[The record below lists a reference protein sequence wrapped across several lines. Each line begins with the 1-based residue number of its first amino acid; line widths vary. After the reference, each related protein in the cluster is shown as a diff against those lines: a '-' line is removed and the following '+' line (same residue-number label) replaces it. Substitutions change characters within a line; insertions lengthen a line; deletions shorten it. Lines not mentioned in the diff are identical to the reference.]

1 MLTKEDFALILRCT
15 LFQGFTERSLSEVL
29 NWLGAF
35 ECSYRSGEMVFL
47 IGDPMRYAGILLKG
61 TVSVSFLDE
70 SSNSVNMNLFF
81 PGELFGE
88 SLACLEGNSPVQMK
102 ATSDCRILFLN
113 LSAVTKAEAFPEGY
127 QAVFVTNLLRDFARQ
142 NRFINRKLRIVSQK
156 RLRDRSL
163 SAGAGD
169 AAGRHRPAS
178 IQPRRMGAV
187 YGRQPQRTRPRA
199 LPHGGGW
206 HFEAGRQADSL
217 AGSFCTS
224 PLNDSMRNR

>member
-35 ECSYRSGEMVFL
+35 ERSYHSGEMVFL

-88 SLACLEGNSPVQMK
+88 SLACLEGSSPVQMK
-102 ATSDCRILFLN
+102 ANSDCRILFLK
-113 LSAVTKAEAFPEGY
+113 LSAVTKAEAFPEEY

-156 RLRDRSL
+156 RLRDRILVYLREQETLPDGTVRIPFNRSEWAQYMGVNRSALAREL
-163 SAGAGD
+163 S
-169 AAGRHRPAS
+169 
-178 IQPRRMGAV
+178 RMEEDGILKLD
-187 YGRQPQRTRPRA
+187 GRQIHLLDHSA
-199 LPHGGGW
+199 HHL
-206 HFEAGRQADSL
+206 
-217 AGSFCTS
+217 
-224 PLNDSMRNR
+224 

>member
-15 LFQGFTERSLSEVL
+15 LFQWFTERSLSEVL

-35 ECSYRSGEMVFL
+35 ERSYRSGEMVFL

-113 LSAVTKAEAFPEGY
+113 LRAVTKAEAFPEGY

-156 RLRDRSL
+156 RLRDRILVYLREQETLPDGTARLPFNRGEWAQFMGVNRSALAREL
-163 SAGAGD
+163 S
-169 AAGRHRPAS
+169 
-178 IQPRRMGAV
+178 RMEEDGV
-187 YGRQPQRTRPRA
+187 LKLDGRQIRLLDHSA
-199 LPHGGGW
+199 HHL
-206 HFEAGRQADSL
+206 
-217 AGSFCTS
+217 
-224 PLNDSMRNR
+224 